1 MPRNFRGGNKT
12 KRRKNPGKIQNNK
25 SLRIKANDS
34 LELYGK
40 VIKRLGG
47 NPPILSVLCEDG
59 KERRCVVRG
68 KFVKK
73 VWMNP
78 DDYILITCNTE
89 SGDSGEV
96 SCKYNTSDVLRLEQL
111 GELSAKTFGKDDE
124 KNNITFTNDK
134 DAEKKVDEY
143 YSTANENKEPST
155 SIVFDE
161 DEDFDFDDI

>member
-1 MPRNFRGGNKT
+1 MPRNFRGGNKA
-12 KRRKNPGKIQNNK
+12 KRKKNPGKIQSNK

-47 NPPILSVLCEDG
+47 NPPILAVLCEDG

-78 DDYILITCNTE
+78 DDYVLITCNT
-89 SGDSGEV
+89 
-96 SCKYNTSDVLRLEQL
+96 KYNNSDVSRLEQL
-111 GELSAKTFGKDDE
+111 GELSEKTFGKGDE
-124 KNNITFTNDK
+124 NNNITFTNDK
-134 DAEKKVDEY
+134 VAEEKVDEY
-143 YSTANENKEPST
+143 YSTIDKNKEPNT
-155 SIVFDE
+155 SIAFDD